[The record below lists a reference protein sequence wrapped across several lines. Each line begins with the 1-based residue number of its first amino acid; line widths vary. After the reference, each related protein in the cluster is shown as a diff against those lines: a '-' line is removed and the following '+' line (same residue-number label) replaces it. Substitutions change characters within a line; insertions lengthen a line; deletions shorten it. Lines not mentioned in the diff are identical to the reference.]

1 MMIPALT
8 RGLVAAAVA
17 MVVMAFV
24 SARSALID
32 KGEARAVA
40 KVEKRNET
48 VRKKATAAGRKSVD
62 PAVGGVLNPYL
73 RE

>member
-1 MMIPALT
+1 MIMPSLT

-17 MVVMAFV
+17 MVVMAFI

-48 VRKKATAAGRKSVD
+48 VRKKATAAGRKSAD
-62 PAVGGVLNPYL
+62 PASSGVLNPYI
-73 RE
+73 RD